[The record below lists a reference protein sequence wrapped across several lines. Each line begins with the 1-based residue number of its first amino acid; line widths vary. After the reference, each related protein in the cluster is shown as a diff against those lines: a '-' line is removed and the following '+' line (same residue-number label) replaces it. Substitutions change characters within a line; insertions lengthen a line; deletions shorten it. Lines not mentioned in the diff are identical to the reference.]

1 MAVSSKGGLLSRKNE
16 STSMISQAVRN
27 AYANTPVRFI
37 IAGGYNTAFAYVL
50 LAVLYY
56 SFSNKVHYIFIL
68 VFSTAVNITNAYI
81 VHKFFVFKTKGN
93 YIREYLRYYVIYSVP
108 IGIGLVFFPFCI
120 EILKMNFYVTQALL
134 TFVTV
139 IISYFGHKHVSFR
152 VRPDNT
158 SV

>member
-1 MAVSSKGGLLSRKNE
+1 MSISIRAALQKGYNSKPLRFLVIGGW
-16 STSMISQAVRN
+16 
-27 AYANTPVRFI
+27 
-37 IAGGYNTAFAYVL
+37 NTAFAYIS
-50 LAVLYY
+50 LAILYY
-56 SFSNKVHYIFIL
+56 LLSDKIHYMIIIGFSGII
-68 VFSTAVNITNAYI
+68 NITNAYI
-81 VHKFFVFKTKGN
+81 CHKFFVFKTRGN
-93 YIREYLRYYVIYSVP
+93 YLKEYLRYYVIYSVP

-134 TFVTV
+134 TFLTV